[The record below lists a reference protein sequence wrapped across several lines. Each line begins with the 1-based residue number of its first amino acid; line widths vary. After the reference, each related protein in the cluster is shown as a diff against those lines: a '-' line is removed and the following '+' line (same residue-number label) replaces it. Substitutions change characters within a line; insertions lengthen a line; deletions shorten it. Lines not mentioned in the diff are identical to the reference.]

1 MKIGTLRHLASFY
14 NAGTLDAFGSGRSTG
29 TLAFTDYVDPQPVT
43 GRDLAANKLYA
54 EIDYKLVMRYRGNI
68 KAMVNEGMTVVLR
81 GVTYD
86 IKAVINED
94 ERDKKLVVLCRRL
107 NG

>member
-14 NAGTLDAFGSGRSTG
+14 NAGTLDAFGSGRSAG

-54 EIDYKLVMRYRGNI
+54 EIDYKLVMRYRSDI
-68 KAMVNEGMTVVLR
+68 NEGMTVVLR